1 MLLVQGHKVVYIH
14 IYMYLLEVKNA
25 SQKWAIRENRCQRL
39 DIFDVK
45 ILLFKKILGDIVIT
59 NLPI

>member
-1 MLLVQGHKVVYIH
+1 
-14 IYMYLLEVKNA
+14 MYPLEVKGA

-45 ILLFKKILGDIVIT
+45 ILLFKKKIGDIVTT